1 MTAPDR
7 EIYCEPQDAVSQKA
21 AAYFTRRRDGDW
33 GLADQAELDTWLRES
48 TSHYV
53 AWIRVERIFARANQL
68 VSLDAVQSGQRAS
81 ASRGWAGIRP
91 LVLPLLAAASVT
103 LFAALGIPYAI
114 SLMQPPDRTDSTD
127 VGGRTL
133 LSFSDRTQIEL
144 DTNTLM
150 RIRMT
155 TAERTVWLEK
165 GEAWFH
171 VAHDAAHPFTVVVG
185 KHRITDLGTEF
196 LVRRDENDVDVALV
210 NGRAALNASGQQT
223 ATLNPGDEAVATLVS
238 LSVTRKTPQQLAD
251 ELSWRHGMLVFRDA
265 PLSEVVREFNRY
277 NAIKLVIADKSI
289 AGKRIYASL
298 RTDDFNGF
306 VQLAEME
313 LNLRVDRVGRTIVLS
328 RGQQQATK
336 GIVRLKHNP

>member
-1 MTAPDR
+1 
-7 EIYCEPQDAVSQKA
+7 
-21 AAYFTRRRDGDW
+21 
-33 GLADQAELDTWLRES
+33 
-48 TSHYV
+48 
-53 AWIRVERIFARANQL
+53 
-68 VSLDAVQSGQRAS
+68 
-81 ASRGWAGIRP
+81 
-91 LVLPLLAAASVT
+91 
-103 LFAALGIPYAI
+103 
-114 SLMQPPDRTDSTD
+114 MQPPDRTDSTD

-144 DTNTLM
+144 DTNTSM

-196 LVRRDENDVDVALV
+196 LVRRDENNVDVALV

-223 ATLNPGDEAVATLVS
+223 ATLNPGDEAIATPVS

-277 NAIKLVIADKSI
+277 NQTKLVIADPSI

-298 RTDDFNGF
+298 RTDDFDGF

-336 GIVRLKHNP
+336 RIVRLKHNP